1 MHWKKEKMIDNKY
14 MNAMIQSRIVS
25 NDLESENEKILMQ
38 RDRSWSAF
46 SRDVTAPAAAAATA
60 ACIALREHSS
70 GS

>member
-1 MHWKKEKMIDNKY
+1 
-14 MNAMIQSRIVS
+14 MNAMIQSNGSFQTIWNLRMT
-25 NDLESENEKILMQ
+25 KILMR
-38 RDRSWSAF
+38 RDRSLSAF